1 MSGHSHAKTIKHK
14 KDLAD
19 QQRGKT
25 FSKLSR
31 LISIAAREG
40 VNPDENSK
48 LREAINKA
56 KEANMPALNVE
67 RAIKR
72 GSGEMEGEKLEEV
85 VFEACGPGNIA
96 IIIEGITDNK
106 NRTVSE
112 IKQTF
117 NQHNGKLVGE
127 NSLKWM
133 FERKGII
140 NLRITNGYEYTN
152 NKKEELELKV
162 IEAGAE
168 DIIWRKDAL
177 EVYTSIDG
185 LEKVKEKLQEQR
197 IEIESST
204 LGWKPKKEIELLEK
218 EKQAVEKLFEALDE
232 NDAVQEIYS
241 NLKI

>member
-19 QQRGKT
+19 QQRGKI
-25 FSKLSR
+25 FSKMSR

-40 VNPDENSK
+40 ANPDENSK

-56 KEANMPALNVE
+56 KEANMPTLNVE

-72 GSGEMEGEKLEEV
+72 GAGEMEGEKLEEV
-85 VFEACGPGNIA
+85 LFEAYGPGNVA
-96 IIIEGITDNK
+96 IIVEGITDNK
-106 NRTVSE
+106 NRAVSE
-112 IKQTF
+112 IKQIF
-117 NQHNGKLVGE
+117 NQYNGKLVGE
-127 NSLKWM
+127 NALKWM

-140 NLRITNGYEYTN
+140 TMNSEQQTASN
-152 NKKEELELKV
+152 KEELELKI

-185 LEKVKEKLQEQR
+185 LEKVKEKLQEQE

-204 LGWKPKKEIELLEK
+204 LGWKPKKEIELPEK
-218 EKQAVEKLFEALDE
+218 EKQATERLFEALDE
-232 NDAVQEIYS
+232 NDSVQEIYS